1 MAEDLDDHRRIFD
14 GGPSTRLRKT
24 GDDLQSAAAVRAVLD
39 VDVEDPFEQPDPAH
53 ARRLSLGRGV
63 IGCGRG
69 GTLCRSGNDFT
80 AQLRV
85 GRQNAMGSLDQIAG
99 DIETTK
105 KLGASELVLDVQ
117 FSPDIETADDMLRRM
132 GEIRKIAK

>member
-1 MAEDLDDHRRIFD
+1 VSKDR
-14 GGPSTRLRKT
+14 T
-24 GDDLQSAAAVRAVLD
+24 
-39 VDVEDPFEQPDPAH
+39 
-53 ARRLSLGRGV
+53 
-63 IGCGRG
+63 
-69 GTLCRSGNDFT
+69 DFT
-80 AQLRV
+80 
-85 GRQNAMGSLDQIAG
+85 GSLDQIAG